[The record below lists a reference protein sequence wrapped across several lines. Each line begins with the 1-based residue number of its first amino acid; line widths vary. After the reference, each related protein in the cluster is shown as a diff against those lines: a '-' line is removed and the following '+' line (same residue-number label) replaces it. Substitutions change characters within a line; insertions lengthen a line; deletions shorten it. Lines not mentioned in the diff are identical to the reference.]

1 MPRILLI
8 TTGGTIACPDK
19 KEARSPESSADG
31 FVNALSGIDCEITA
45 VEPFCL
51 DSTDM
56 TPRHYLELSRIIRV
70 NYDNFDGFVITHGTD
85 TMAYAA
91 AALSCLVVNSRKPIV
106 ITGSMK
112 PFSAE
117 NSDAHEN
124 LRNAFIF
131 ALDARA
137 HGAAVVFGR
146 FAFDGRR
153 VTKIHTTAKNAFES
167 VGFPPVAAFENNKI
181 SFTEPVIKHSGEV
194 FFHEEL
200 DERIEVIYLV
210 PGVSPPVVRKD
221 TRAAVILGFGTGGFP
236 AAFEDFLKQLVDRG
250 VYIIMST
257 QVLRGGTNLSLYET
271 GSRIMQKYPVIEAGK
286 MNTEYLTMKAMV
298 SLSLSDSFEEFR
310 KNFLNNN

>member
-1 MPRILLI
+1 MPKILLI

-19 KEARSPESSADG
+19 NEARRPESLADV
-31 FVNALSGIDCEITA
+31 FVEALSGIDCEITA

-56 TPRHYLELSRIIRV
+56 TPRNYLELSRIIRG

-91 AALSCLVVNSRKPIV
+91 AALSCLVVNSEKPV
-106 ITGSMK
+106 VLTGSMK
-112 PFSAE
+112 PFSSE
-117 NSDAHEN
+117 NSDAPEN
-124 LRNAFIF
+124 LRNAFLF
-131 ALDARA
+131 ALDPRA
-137 HGAAVVFGR
+137 QGVTVVFGK

-153 VTKIHTTAKNAFES
+153 ITKIHTTAKNAFES
-167 VGFPPVAAFENNKI
+167 VGAPPVAAFENNKI

-194 FFHEEL
+194 CFHEEL

-210 PGVSPPVVRKD
+210 PGVSPPIVRKD

-236 AAFEDFLKQLVDRG
+236 AAFEEFLKQLVDRG

-271 GSRIMQKYPVIEAGK
+271 GSGITRKYPVIEAGK

-298 SLSLSDSFEEFR
+298 SLSLSDNFEEFG
-310 KNFLNNN
+310 KIFLNNN